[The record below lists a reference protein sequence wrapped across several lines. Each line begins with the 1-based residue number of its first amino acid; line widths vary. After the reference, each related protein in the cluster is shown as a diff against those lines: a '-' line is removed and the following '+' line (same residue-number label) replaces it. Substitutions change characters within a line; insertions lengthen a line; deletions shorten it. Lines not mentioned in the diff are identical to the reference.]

1 MPGMMWHNVVI
12 CKLHYS
18 TSPSLHIFQQSIK
31 HQCHTLEEAILS
43 LGSTI
48 PSEMKVAPPYKLLVN
63 TAYTAN
69 SRYTAVTAYNA
80 YTVYTA
86 CTQWHICL
94 PILKFGDPIKAL
106 RSDFITNIAVWWDG
120 MDYTRDAWG
129 SLFLLRGRA
138 GQKKKSG
145 VGQGGG
151 GQEAKSSWQGEDGRT
166 LPGHFQGGTKR
177 P

>member
-31 HQCHTLEEAILS
+31 HQFHTLEEAILP
-43 LGSTI
+43 LESTI

-63 TAYTAN
+63 TAYIAN
-69 SRYTAVTAYNA
+69 TGYTAVTAYNA

-86 CTQWHICL
+86 CTQWYICL

-106 RSDFITNIAVWWDG
+106 RSDLITNIARAVWWDG
-120 MDYTRDAWG
+120 MDYTRDARG
-129 SLFLLRGRA
+129 SLFLNRGKR
-138 GQKKKSG
+138 KKIG
-145 VGQGGG
+145 VGRGGTG
-151 GQEAKSSWQGEDGRT
+151 RGAKSSWRGEDGRT

>member
-1 MPGMMWHNVVI
+1 MSLAHREMPGMMWHNVVI

-31 HQCHTLEEAILS
+31 HQFHTLEEAILS

-48 PSEMKVAPPYKLLVN
+48 PSKMKVAPPYKLLVN

-106 RSDFITNIAVWWDG
+106 RSDFITNIAV
-120 MDYTRDAWG
+120 
-129 SLFLLRGRA
+129 
-138 GQKKKSG
+138 
-145 VGQGGG
+145 
-151 GQEAKSSWQGEDGRT
+151 
-166 LPGHFQGGTKR
+166 
-177 P
+177 